1 MEEHANSM
9 PVQQVA
15 ANLEMTNLEAD
26 RWKLCKTRVEYDLQV
41 LRVAKSKLSS
51 WESAHYHQKLLHR
64 QQAWD
69 NSFRGAEAFLNGNA
83 SFICTDKVQ
92 QGMQEMMAFQDRWST
107 SLGIRKEGLDPRRQ
121 IFDFISISFPS
132 TVIVSLKCIMSIFRV
147 PVVLALG

>member
-1 MEEHANSM
+1 MEEQANSM

-26 RWKLCKTRVEYDLQV
+26 RWKLCKTRIEYDLQV

-69 NSFRGAEAFLNGNA
+69 NSFRGAEAFLNGNV
-83 SFICTDKVQ
+83 SFICSDKVQ
-92 QGMQEMMAFQDRWST
+92 QSMQEMMAFQDRWST
-107 SLGIRKEGLDPRRQ
+107 SLGIRKEGLDPRHQ
-121 IFDFISISFPS
+121 I
-132 TVIVSLKCIMSIFRV
+132 
-147 PVVLALG
+147 